1 MRWIR
6 VRLRNCS
13 TPREAVA
20 QWRGGKLR
28 PLCVFDKARMPYKEK
43 VTATMSWYDI
53 PPCKDAGLNVEY
65 LMLRGIFMPSGVTE
79 EQKAFYVNLL
89 KKVRETPEW
98 KDYLEK
104 GALNPTT
111 MVGDEY
117 TKWVAHEEDRHKQL
131 MREAGF
137 LAGGK

>member
-1 MRWIR
+1 
-6 VRLRNCS
+6 
-13 TPREAVA
+13 
-20 QWRGGKLR
+20 
-28 PLCVFDKARMPYKEK
+28 
-43 VTATMSWYDI
+43 MSWYDI
-53 PPCKDAGLNVEY
+53 PPCKDSGLDVQY
-65 LMLRGIFMPSGVTE
+65 LMLRGIFMPAGVTD

-111 MVGDEY
+111 MQGDEFS
-117 TKWVAHEEDRHKQL
+117 KWVATEEDRHKQL